1 MLFYVLYIYVN
12 LFLKRL
18 VILKGVYWN
27 VYLKCLENMVIWLGN
42 FICKLKDKIDN

>member
-12 LFLKRL
+12 LFF

-27 VYLKCLENMVIWLGN
+27 VYLKCFENMVIWLGN
-42 FICKLKDKIDN
+42 FICKLIDKIDN